1 MNAAFLWAWNR
12 IYCLLRV
19 KWMEE
24 RYHVWSSIP
33 QQPWILTL
41 RYDGLAQLWL
51 NPAEKPQ
58 FFWWL
63 TNNVST
69 VCTKNVSAIRSNKI
83 LCFCTSPTKLM
94 KRFGIGQAG
103 EQSPHYCKRAIKI
116 HKGLM
121 KLQTCTGLS
130 RDSKIW
136 FSETLSQLTLNP
148 APRGS
153 GGQNPRHRN
162 VGGSCT

>member
-1 MNAAFLWAWNR
+1 MNGRKISCLI
-12 IYCLLRV
+12 IYSTTAMDTHN
-19 KWMEE
+19 K
-24 RYHVWSSIP
+24 VW
-33 QQPWILTL
+33 WTWTALTL
-41 RYDGLAQLWL
+41 IQRKSHIL
-51 NPAEKPQ
+51 
-58 FFWWL
+58 FWWL
-63 TNNVST
+63 TYSVLT
-69 VCTKNVSAIRSNKI
+69 ACTKNVTPLTGNKI
-83 LCFCTSPTKLM
+83 FLHIFFKPTKLM

-103 EQSPHYCKRAIKI
+103 VQWPHYCKRAKQ
-116 HKGLM
+116 KYPKDWWL

-162 VGGSCT
+162 VGGSCVYNIKYM